1 MINWACLDAHDWRKA
16 VESTSAVTGLE
27 AALGRIRRL
36 NPELNAFTLLLE
48 DEARARAQALDALEP
63 GERGPLHGVPVVIK
77 DENDVAGTVT
87 SFGTAAN
94 TSPKSEDSLTV
105 QRLKQAGA
113 IILGKTT
120 MPAFGAFP
128 VTESEAFGVTRNPV
142 DTRFTPGGSSG
153 GSAAAVASGM
163 VPLALGGDGG
173 GSIRIPAD
181 RCGLVGFKPAR
192 GIVPTAPYDHLWH
205 NLGTAGPITRSV
217 RDAELM
223 YRVLADLPQEA
234 PWAKPRPV
242 QNLKIA
248 VSARPSSPLA
258 KLHPEHRVALWRT
271 VQALRAAG
279 HTVTWVDERV
289 PDPTV
294 PFTVQFFAGLIDEIS
309 SLDHPAMIEQ
319 LHRHTAQLGFWARG
333 QLLARAK
340 ATGAALGDR
349 LETTYFSD
357 YDLLLTPTTASRPAP
372 VGTLGRGFVGS
383 HGAFLKAMVE
393 AVPSVAYTLIWNV
406 SGHPAL
412 SIPAGRAKDGLPTSV
427 QLVTSRQQGAENLLF
442 AVAQQLEHQEIRR

>member
-1 MINWACLDAHDWRKA
+1 MINWSCLDAHDWRKA
-16 VESTSAVTGLE
+16 VELTSATEGLD
-27 AALGRIRRL
+27 AALSRIQRL

-48 DEARARAQALDALEP
+48 DEARARAQALDALAP
-63 GERGPLHGVPVVIK
+63 GEHGSLHGVPVVIK

-87 SFGTAAN
+87 SFGAAAN

-105 QRLKQAGA
+105 QRLRQAGA

-142 DTRFTPGGSSG
+142 DTRYTPGGSSG
-153 GSAAAVASGM
+153 GSAAAVAAGL

-181 RCGLVGFKPAR
+181 RCGVVGFKPAR
-192 GIVPTAPYDHLWH
+192 GTVPTAPYGHLWH
-205 NLGTAGPITRSV
+205 DLGTAGPITRSV

-223 YRVLADLPQEA
+223 YRVLAGLPQPA
-234 PWAKPRPV
+234 PRADAAPVRP
-242 QNLKIA
+242 LKIA

-271 VQALRAAG
+271 AQTLQEAG
-279 HTVTWVDERV
+279 HTVTWVNERV

-294 PFTVQFFAGLIDEIS
+294 PFTVQFFAGLIDEIRA
-309 SLDHPAMIEQ
+309 LEHPAKIEQ

-333 QLLARAK
+333 QVLSRAK
-340 ATGAALGDR
+340 AAGAALSDH

-372 VGTLGRGFVGS
+372 VGTLGRGFIGRR
-383 HGAFLKAMVE
+383 GAFLKAMAE

-406 SGHPAL
+406 TGNPAL
-412 SIPAGRAKDGLPTSV
+412 SIPAGRARDGLPVSV
-427 QLVTSRQQGAENLLF
+427 QLVASRQQGAENLLF
-442 AVAQQLEHQEIRR
+442 AVAQQFEGQQIPR